1 MKEALTKVYY
11 MYIESGYI
19 LKALEKKPK
28 EMEVK
33 TEKNHIKY
41 RILQREFE
49 TQKDLENLVMSSALK
64 YYTIQW
70 FNPFPNKPW
79 CFCVCSTSL
88 LKTLWEK
95 DKLLVMSNLSFPYS
109 VFYPFLRTFSH
120 VHQI

>member
-1 MKEALTKVYY
+1 

-120 VHQI
+120 IHQI